1 MKYRQGDVLIQSVEQ
16 IQGKKLSHL
25 VLAEG
30 EATGHKHII
39 SEGDA
44 ELYQHEGTLFLKV
57 LSEEALLTHE
67 EHKEIKLPKG
77 NYEIKIQREYEPQG
91 WRNVA
96 D

>member
-77 NYEIKIQREYEPQG
+77 NYEIKIQCEYEPRG